1 MTKTYKHIF
10 FDLDHTLW
18 DFEQSAYH
26 TFQMMYDK
34 YGLKEK
40 GIPTL
45 AEFLKTYTHH
55 NSRLW
60 ESYRNGTLKKEVL
73 RSLRFEHTLGS
84 FGISEPGL
92 AMQLGD
98 DYVYYSPRTV
108 YLMPGARETIEKLA
122 GIYPLHLITNGFEEV
137 QHVKLHASGLKSFFR
152 SMTTSEEAGV
162 KKPDKAIFDFALQ
175 KAGAVAS
182 ESLMIGDDLEVD
194 VLGAK
199 SAGLDQV
206 YFNPEGRQHSESITH
221 DIRSLTALL
230 RIL

>member
-1 MTKTYKHIF
+1 MTKTYKHLF

-18 DFEQSAYH
+18 DFERSAYH

-34 YGLKEK
+34 FSLKEK
-40 GIPTL
+40 GIPSL

-60 ESYRNGTLKKEVL
+60 ESYRNGALKKEVL
-73 RSLRFEHTLGS
+73 RSLRFEHTLES
-84 FGISEPGL
+84 FGICEPGL
-92 AMQLGD
+92 ATQLGD

-122 GIYPLHLITNGFEEV
+122 GIYHLHLITNGFEEV
-137 QHVKLHASGLKSFFR
+137 QHVKLNESGLKLYFR

-162 KKPDKAIFDFALQ
+162 KKPAKAIFDYALR

-199 SAGLDQV
+199 NAGLDQV
-206 YFNPEGRQHSESITH
+206 YFNPEGVAHGEIITYE
-221 DIRSLTALL
+221 IKALTALL
-230 RIL
+230 RFL